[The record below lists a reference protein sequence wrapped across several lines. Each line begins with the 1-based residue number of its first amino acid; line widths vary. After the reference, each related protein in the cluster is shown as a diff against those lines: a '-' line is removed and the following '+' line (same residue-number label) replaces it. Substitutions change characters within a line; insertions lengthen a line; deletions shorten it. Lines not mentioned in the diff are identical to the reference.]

1 MTLKKIIGTGAIAGA
16 LGFSAIGLASVA
28 NAAPTPQAAPSAV
41 QHAQLTG
48 WGDHGRGGGRGWGGP
63 GWRGPGRGGVTA
75 AGLGAAAGGAPDG
88 ATPAGVGPGL
98 QAGPA
103 RRCLRRVLWASASEY

>member
-48 WGDHGRGGGRGWGGP
+48 WGDHGRGGGHGWGGGRGWGGP
-63 GWRGPGRGGVTA
+63 GWRGPGQG
-75 AGLGAAAGGAPDG
+75 
-88 ATPAGVGPGL
+88 GPGF
-98 QAGPA
+98 AGWGGPPLPPP
-103 RRCLRRVLWASASEY
+103 CPLGLCI

>member
-48 WGDHGRGGGRGWGGP
+48 WGGP
-63 GWRGPGRGGVTA
+63 GWRGPGWG
-75 AGLGAAAGGAPDG
+75 
-88 ATPAGVGPGL
+88 GPGF
-98 QAGPA
+98 AGWGGPPLPPP
-103 RRCLRRVLWASASEY
+103 CPLGLCI

>member
-28 NAAPTPQAAPSAV
+28 NAALTPQAAPSAV

-48 WGDHGRGGGRGWGGP
+48 WGGPGRSGGHGWGGGRGSGGP
-63 GWRGPGRGGVTA
+63 GWRGPGWG
-75 AGLGAAAGGAPDG
+75 
-88 ATPAGVGPGL
+88 GPGF
-98 QAGPA
+98 AGWGGPPLPPPGPLGL
-103 RRCLRRVLWASASEY
+103 CI

>member
-16 LGFSAIGLASVA
+16 LGFSAIGLATVA

-48 WGDHGRGGGRGWGGP
+48 WGGDHGW
-63 GWRGPGRGGVTA
+63 VV
-75 AGLGAAAGGAPDG
+75 AAAGVAPDG
-88 ATPAGVGPGL
+88 ADPAGVGPAL
-98 QAGPA
+98 QAGAA